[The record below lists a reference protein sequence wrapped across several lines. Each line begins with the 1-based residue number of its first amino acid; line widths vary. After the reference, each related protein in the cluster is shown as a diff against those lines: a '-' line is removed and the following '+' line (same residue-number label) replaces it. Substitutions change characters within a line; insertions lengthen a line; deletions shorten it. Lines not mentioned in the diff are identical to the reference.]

1 MTSPNTRVE
10 AAAVQ
15 IVAPTDGWVLER
27 LGGRLGCKLP
37 YAALVPWAAQR
48 GGEARLA
55 YYVNYAL
62 YQGPSGLPDVGFFT
76 HLDESHEFL
85 ERARRLDYCVCM
97 SRVYA
102 DWLREHGVATV
113 CHIPMG
119 FDYYRYRS
127 RLVLGVVGRLD
138 HPRKGAHLVNELR
151 KLPFVEVLTTEGR
164 FAEDELRD
172 LYQRIDYV
180 LIPATVE
187 GGPMSLLEGL
197 AMGKPV
203 IAPDGVGMVAEF
215 GETPH
220 IRTYAAGDLD
230 ALLAVVKAC
239 HQAKCERTRLVQDR
253 TWDRWAEDHHRP
265 FRRLL
270 RERGCDLPEP
280 AAGFRFGMMTELEL
294 EPGNDAGP
302 LEAAVDRAAR
312 DLYYG
317 RYGAARSGLQ
327 EMRGRYPCVRKLLES
342 IL

>member
-27 LGGRLGCKLP
+27 LGRRLACKLP
-37 YAALVPWAAQR
+37 YAAFVPWAAQR

-62 YQGPSGLPDVGFFT
+62 YQGPSGLLDVGFFT
-76 HLDESHEFL
+76 HLDASHEFL

-97 SRVYA
+97 SRVSA

-119 FDYYRYRS
+119 FDYYRFRG

-138 HPRKGAHLVNELR
+138 QPRKGAHLVNELR
-151 KLPFVEVLTTEGR
+151 KLPFVEVVTSEGR
-164 FAEDELRD
+164 FTEEELRG

-197 AMGKPV
+197 GMGKPI
-203 IAPDGVGMVAEF
+203 IAPEGVGMVPEF
-215 GETPH
+215 GETAH

-230 ALLAVVKAC
+230 ALLGVVEAC
-239 HQAKCERTRLVQDR
+239 YQEKWERTRLVQDR
-253 TWDRWAEDHHRP
+253 TWDRWAEDHHRL

-270 RERGCDLPEP
+270 RERGCDLPEA
-280 AAGFRFGMMTELEL
+280 AAGFRFGMMSEMDL

-302 LEAAVDRAAR
+302 LEAALDLAACHM
-312 DLYYG
+312 YYG
-317 RYGAARSGLQ
+317 RYSGAHSVLQ
-327 EMRGRYPCVRKLLES
+327 EVRGRYPCVGKLLET